1 MYGMFKSFSLNI
13 KGVIHE
19 YSGPQVMGIINVTP
33 DSFYS
38 ISRTNMESDIQR
50 RVEEMIGQGAD
61 FLDLG
66 GYSSRPGAEY
76 IAIDEEIRRL
86 ETGMKII
93 RKVSGSILVSVDTFR
108 SKVAEHCI
116 RDLGADIINDI
127 SGGSLD
133 PFMYKTIAELKV
145 PYILMHMRGTPA
157 TMSGMTVYDNV
168 TADVIREISLKL
180 RELRILGV
188 SDVIIDPGF
197 GFSKTLQQ
205 NFDLMRHLDSF
216 ATVLNE
222 PLLVGI
228 SRKSMITKTLDC
240 TPEEALNGTT
250 VLNTIALSRGASIL
264 RVHDVR
270 KAVETVKLYNL
281 TT

>member
-66 GYSSRPGAEY
+66 GYSSRPGAED

-157 TMSGMTVYDNV
+157 TMSEMTVYDNV

-180 RELRILGV
+180 RELRSLGV

-216 ATVLNE
+216 ATVFNE

-270 KAVETVKLYNL
+270 EAVETVKLYNL

>member
-133 PFMYKTIAELKV
+133 PFMYKTVAELKV

-197 GFSKTLQQ
+197 GFSKILQQ

-270 KAVETVKLYNL
+270 EAVETVKLYNL

>member
-1 MYGMFKSFSLNI
+1 MFKSFSLNI

>member
-1 MYGMFKSFSLNI
+1 MFKSFSLNI

-66 GYSSRPGAEY
+66 GYSSRPGAED

>member
-1 MYGMFKSFSLNI
+1 
-13 KGVIHE
+13 
-19 YSGPQVMGIINVTP
+19 MGIINVTP